1 METKTINSWVRREV
15 RIKEEYISKE
25 IDYDASIYDDN
36 GDIIEEVYL
45 DDEYINTCNGMRG
58 VFEGHERAIFKVVL
72 DCYGVDLYG
81 KGCMNID
88 IEKLPEPTHQIIVKR
103 EIKTS
108 RPIVQEWDYYEFLW
122 DSKYFEVVTTE
133 KIYVTDKEFNN

>member
-1 METKTINSWVRREV
+1 METKTIQSWVNQLV

-25 IDYDASIYDDN
+25 IDYDASKYDDN

-45 DDEYINTCNGMRG
+45 DNEYIDTQNGMQG
-58 VFEGHERAIFKVVL
+58 VFYGHERAIFKVVL
-72 DCYGVDLYG
+72 DCYGVDLYE
-81 KGCMNID
+81 IR
-88 IEKLPEPTHQIIVKR
+88 EKINVDELPNPTHQIMVKR

-133 KIYVTDKEFNN
+133 KIYVADKEFNQ